1 MESELRPRAV
11 QLAFPF
17 AVRKIMLE
25 WSHVMRKYQPVTPEI
40 LIQLKQIV
48 GERFAF
54 ADPEK
59 GEAYSRDE
67 TPDNKYA
74 CLPEA
79 VVLPKTA
86 EEVSQIIKLANRETI
101 PVVPRGAGTGLACGA
116 VPVSGGIVLSLERFD
131 QIREVNA
138 DAMYMVVDA
147 GVRTEEVQKAA
158 KASGLF
164 YAGDPCSGDSCFIGG
179 NIATNAGGNRAV
191 KYGTTRHQVYEFEM
205 VTPLGDIVRLGS
217 RLNKNTTG
225 YCLEQLV
232 MGSEG
237 TLGII
242 TQATLKLKPL
252 PAHVIDLLA
261 VFPDVEKAIAIVG
274 HMLRGGLTPTCV
286 EFMDNASV
294 KSVERFL
301 REGLPH
307 SDTGHYIII
316 QMEADTEE
324 DLDNR
329 ALALDELCS
338 ANGAISVLVA
348 DSQKIWKARKAF
360 TEATRVESTV
370 QSFEDI
376 VVPVE
381 RIPEAAEEINRA
393 AARYGLILRMV
404 SHAGD
409 GNIHIT
415 LFRSDLEEA
424 EWDYRLGAFQ
434 NDLYEVIY
442 KMGGRLSGEHGIG
455 YKRKD
460 LMQKFTDPVELDM
473 MRRIKKAL
481 DPGLI
486 LNPGKIF
493 DME

>member
-1 MESELRPRAV
+1 M
-11 QLAFPF
+11 Q
-17 AVRKIMLE
+17 
-25 WSHVMRKYQPVTPEI
+25 KYNPVTAEI
-40 LIQLKQIV
+40 LTELKTIV
-48 GERFAF
+48 GSKYAF

-59 GEAYSRDE
+59 MEAYSRDE
-67 TPDNKYA
+67 TPDSKYA
-74 CLPEA
+74 CLPEV
-79 VVLPKTA
+79 VVLPQTTD
-86 EEVSQIIKLANRETI
+86 EVSRIVKLANREHLSI
-101 PVVPRGAGTGLACGA
+101 VPRGAGTGLACGA
-116 VPVSGGIVLSLERFD
+116 VPVTGGIVLSLERFD

-138 DAMYMVVDA
+138 EAMYMVVDA
-147 GVRTEEVQKAA
+147 GVRTDEIQKAA
-158 KASGLF
+158 KEAGLF

-179 NIATNAGGNRAV
+179 NLATNAGGNRAV

-217 RLNKNTTG
+217 RLKKNTTG

-252 PAHVIDLLA
+252 PAQVIDLLA
-261 VFPDVEKAIAIVG
+261 VFPDVKQAIAIVG
-274 HMLRGGLTPTCV
+274 HMLRSGLTPTCV
-286 EFMDNASV
+286 EFMDNATV
-294 KSVERFL
+294 QSVERFL
-301 REGLPH
+301 QEGLPH
-307 SDTGHYIII
+307 SDIGHYIIV
-316 QMEADTEE
+316 QMEADSEE
-324 DLDNR
+324 DLENKTV
-329 ALALDELCS
+329 ALDELCT
-338 ANGAISVLVA
+338 ANGAITVLVA

-376 VVPVE
+376 VVPVD
-381 RIPEAAEEINRA
+381 RIPEAAEATNRIA
-393 AARYGLILRMV
+393 ANYGLVLRMV

-415 LFRSDLEEA
+415 LFRSNLTEE

-434 NDLYEVIY
+434 NNLYEVIY

-460 LMQKFTDPVELDM
+460 LMQKFTDPVELDL

-493 DME
+493 DIE

>member
-1 MESELRPRAV
+1 M
-11 QLAFPF
+11 Q
-17 AVRKIMLE
+17 
-25 WSHVMRKYQPVTPEI
+25 KYNPVTPEI
-40 LIQLKQIV
+40 LAELKTIV
-48 GERFAF
+48 GEKFAF
-54 ADPEK
+54 ADAEK

-67 TPDNKYA
+67 TPDTKYA

-79 VVLPKTA
+79 VVLPNTK
-86 EEVSQIIKLANRETI
+86 EEVSRIVKLANREQI
-101 PVVPRGAGTGLACGA
+101 SLVPRGAGTGLACGA
-116 VPVSGGIVLSLERFD
+116 VPVTGGIVLSLERFD
-131 QIREVNA
+131 QILEVNA
-138 DAMYMVVDA
+138 NSMYMIVQA
-147 GVRTEEVQKAA
+147 GVRTELVQQAA
-158 KASGLF
+158 KAAGLF

-261 VFPDVEKAIAIVG
+261 VFSDVEKAIAIVG
-274 HMLRGGLTPTCV
+274 HMLRSGLTPTCV
-286 EFMDNASV
+286 EFMDNAAV
-294 KSVERFL
+294 QSVERFL
-301 REGLPH
+301 QEGLPH
-307 SDTGHYIII
+307 SDVGHYIII
-316 QMEADTEE
+316 QMEADTTDE
-324 DLDNR
+324 LDNKTI
-329 ALALDELCS
+329 ALDELCT
-338 ANGAISVLVA
+338 ANGAIAVLVA

-376 VVPVE
+376 VVPVD
-381 RIPEAAEEINRA
+381 RIPEAAEASNRIA
-393 AARYGLILRMV
+393 AQYGLVLRMV

-409 GNIHIT
+409 GNIHLT
-415 LFRSDLEEA
+415 LFRSNLSED
-424 EWDYRLGAFQ
+424 EWDKRLGAFE
-434 NDLYEVIY
+434 NDLYEFIY
-442 KMGGRLSGEHGIG
+442 KLGGRLSGEHGIG

-481 DPGLI
+481 DPNLI

-493 DME
+493 DVE

>member
-1 MESELRPRAV
+1 
-11 QLAFPF
+11 
-17 AVRKIMLE
+17 
-25 WSHVMRKYQPVTPEI
+25 MRKYQPVTCEI
-40 LIQLKQIV
+40 LVELKQIV

-67 TPDNKYA
+67 TPDSKYA

-86 EEVSQIIKLANRETI
+86 EEVSRIIKLANRENI
-101 PVVPRGAGTGLACGA
+101 PIVPRGAGTGLACGA

-274 HMLRGGLTPTCV
+274 HMLRAGLTPTCV
-286 EFMDNASV
+286 EFMDNATV
-294 KSVERFL
+294 QSVERFL
-301 REGLPH
+301 QEGLPH
-307 SDTGHYIII
+307 SDIGHYIII

-329 ALALDELCS
+329 TIALDELCT

-360 TEATRVESTV
+360 TEATRVESAV

-376 VVPVE
+376 VVPVD
-381 RIPEAAEEINRA
+381 RIPEAAEEINRI

-415 LFRSDLEEA
+415 LFRSNLEED
-424 EWDYRLGAFQ
+424 EWDYRLAAFQ
-434 NDLYEVIY
+434 NDLYKVIY

>member
-1 MESELRPRAV
+1 M
-11 QLAFPF
+11 Q
-17 AVRKIMLE
+17 
-25 WSHVMRKYQPVTPEI
+25 KYNPVTTEI
-40 LIQLKQIV
+40 LVELKNIV
-48 GERFAF
+48 GSKYAF

-59 GEAYSRDE
+59 MEAYSRDE
-67 TPDNKYA
+67 TPDSKYA
-74 CLPEA
+74 CLPEV
-79 VVLPKTA
+79 VVLPQTT
-86 EEVSQIIKLANRETI
+86 EEVSRIVKLANREHLSI
-101 PVVPRGAGTGLACGA
+101 VPRGAGTGLACGA
-116 VPVSGGIVLSLERFD
+116 VPVTGGIVLSLERFD

-138 DAMYMVVDA
+138 EAMYMVVDA
-147 GVRTEEVQKAA
+147 GVRTDEIQKAA
-158 KASGLF
+158 KEAGLF

-179 NIATNAGGNRAV
+179 NLATNAGGNRAV

-225 YCLEQLV
+225 YCLEQLI

-252 PAHVIDLLA
+252 PEQVIDLLA
-261 VFPDVEKAIAIVG
+261 VFPDVNKAIAIVG
-274 HMLRGGLTPTCV
+274 HMLRASLTPTCV
-286 EFMDNASV
+286 EFMDNATV
-294 KSVERFL
+294 QSVERFL
-301 REGLPH
+301 QEGLPH
-307 SDTGHYIII
+307 SDIGHYIIV
-316 QMEADTEE
+316 QMEADSEE
-324 DLDNR
+324 DLENKTV
-329 ALALDELCS
+329 ALDELCT
-338 ANGAISVLVA
+338 ANGAITVLVA

-376 VVPVE
+376 VVPVD
-381 RIPEAAEEINRA
+381 RIPEAAEATNRIA
-393 AARYGLILRMV
+393 ANYGLVLRMV

-415 LFRSDLEEA
+415 LFRSNLTEE

-434 NDLYEVIY
+434 NELYEVIY

-460 LMQKFTDPVELDM
+460 LMQKFTDPVELDL

-493 DME
+493 DIE